1 MPTADRKT
9 LFAFDPGATNWRLF
23 RAVYQREGGRVRL
36 LSEPAS
42 SPLTSFT
49 ERRLPAALL
58 LNPAG
63 DAVDCYGEAAELL
76 LEQDDIRPRLRA
88 YFKPSIGSHLIPE
101 PQPQQT
107 RYTHEEA
114 LDYTRLL
121 LAAVLDGIRREKW
134 RGVPFDDSVVFS
146 FAHPVHWAEEF
157 KGAILDDYK
166 AVVRSCFPE
175 ENEVELRFVS
185 EPEAAIH
192 SLQRRSLLGED
203 VDLASLILDIGGST
217 MDLVSSDLT
226 SGEPTF
232 LSRYG
237 SPLGGDL
244 FDAAL
249 AGSIAEELN
258 LPEELLAEDP
268 AIGITLR
275 TIGKRL
281 KEALSR
287 QLLQDDH
294 LRVIPQRAVTLVSR
308 GGTVY
313 RGTVRMDQARF
324 DDLTRDLQR
333 LFESLFDQAL
343 HAMSLKDDAIGRVI
357 LVGGGSQLYSVV
369 RFLRSR
375 FGPER
380 VMIADNPAETV
391 VHGVSLEY
399 GAELAKA
406 RPTMLFMTGLVPLEE
421 PPVEVVNK
429 EPVWQLTG
437 ADGVSFLLKRGINT
451 IGRTPENAVHI
462 RSEKMSRE
470 HALLTLAEECTLKD
484 LGSTNGT
491 FLDNVR
497 LAVGKDVVI
506 EAGAKLRFGDRSFT
520 LEQL

>member
-9 LFAFDPGATNWRLF
+9 LFALDPGATNWRLF
-23 RAVYQREGGRVRL
+23 RAVYQQEGGRVRL

-49 ERRLPAALL
+49 ERRLPAVLL

-63 DAVDCYGEAAELL
+63 DAADCYGEAAELL
-76 LEQDDIRPRLRA
+76 LEQDDLRPRLRA
-88 YFKPSIGSHLIPE
+88 YFKPSIGSQLMPE
-101 PQPQQT
+101 PRPQQT
-107 RYTHEEA
+107 RYTHQEA
-114 LDYTRLL
+114 LAYTRLL

-134 RGVPFDDSVVFS
+134 RGAPFDDTVVFS
-146 FAHPVHWAEEF
+146 FAHPVHWAEEYQ
-157 KGAILDDYK
+157 GAILDDFRTT
-166 AVVRSCFPE
+166 VRSCFPE
-175 ENEVELRFVS
+175 ENGVELRFVS
-185 EPEAAIH
+185 EPEAAVH

-203 VDLASLILDIGGST
+203 VGLASLILDIGGST
-217 MDLVSSDLT
+217 MDLVSSDLA
-226 SGEPTF
+226 SGAPTF

-258 LPEELLAEDP
+258 LPEGLIAEDP

-275 TIGKRL
+275 TISKRL

-287 QLLQDDH
+287 QLLQEEH

-324 DDLTRDLQR
+324 DELTRDLQR
-333 LFESLFDQAL
+333 LFETLFDQAL

-369 RFLRSR
+369 RFLRNR

-406 RPTMLFMTGLVPLEE
+406 RPTMLFMTGLVPLAELPAE
-421 PPVEVVNK
+421 ALKK
-429 EPVWQLTG
+429 EPAWQLSAAEG
-437 ADGVSFLLKRGINT
+437 ESFPLKWGVNT
-451 IGRTPENAVHI
+451 IGRSPANDVRI

-470 HALLTLAEECTLKD
+470 HALLTIAEELILKD

-491 FLDNVR
+491 FVDDVR
-497 LAVGKDVVI
+497 IAVGRGVVI

-520 LEQL
+520 LEQV